1 MSKFLV
7 LIASVALA
15 SCAQIDLREH
25 MINQRQQQIDMKN
38 FQNDRIREH
47 QELTHQQRQSHLE
60 ELNDQRRVQ
69 EQMIRDHEQERLDR
83 ARENQYQRHNVHQ
96 VFVPHH
102 HQQTP
107 AIIHLQPAVVNIP
120 SSTRHFNVHDD
131 SNYDYRYAVTDMM
144 TGDMKTHKETRRGD
158 EVQGQYT
165 MLDSD
170 GYQRTVN
177 YRANDRDGFDADVR
191 REPAYPA
198 LTYAYNH
205 QNYNGF
211 TNYQGHHNQH
221 NFNNNNNNQ
230 EQWNYSQQVNFIPQ
244 PIAVATTSV
253 TKVDDGHH
261 NQYTTK
267 TTTV

>member
-1 MSKFLV
+1 MSKLLIF
-7 LIASVALA
+7 IASVALA
-15 SCAQIDLREH
+15 SCAQIDLHEH
-25 MINQRQQQIDMKN
+25 MMNQRQQQIDMKN
-38 FQNDRIREH
+38 FQNERVREH
-47 QELTHQQRQSHLE
+47 QELTHQQRQSQLE
-60 ELNDQRRVQ
+60 QLNDQRRVQ

-83 ARENQYQRHNVHQ
+83 ARENQHQRHNVHQ
-96 VFVPHH
+96 VFVPHQ

-107 AIIHLQPAVVNIP
+107 VVIHLQPAVVNIP

-131 SNYDYRYAVTDMM
+131 SNYDYKYAVSDMM

-170 GYQRTVN
+170 GYHRTVN

-198 LTYAYNH
+198 LSYANNQQH
-205 QNYNGF
+205 FNGF
-211 TNYQGHHNQH
+211 INYQGHHNQH
-221 NFNNNNNNQ
+221 NFNNDDNQ
-230 EQWNYSQQVNFIPQ
+230 EQWNYTHQVHFIPQ
-244 PIAVATTSV
+244 PISVATTSV
-253 TKVDDGHH
+253 AKVNDGHH
-261 NQYTTK
+261 NQYSTK